1 MKPHTIHV
9 TRKFNLGNYQ
19 TVDYHIEA
27 SLDENE
33 NPIEAFKTLE
43 KIINDYWEGRTQCL
57 VSMTKKEVGKYP
69 E

>member
-1 MKPHTIHV
+1 MKVQVIYV

-19 TVDYHIEA
+19 TVDYHVEA

-33 NPIEAFKTLE
+33 NPIETLERLE
-43 KIINDYWEGRTQCL
+43 KIINDYWAGRTEKLMQ
-57 VSMTKKEVGKYP
+57 TARKEA